1 MNILFI
7 APLPPPITGHALA
20 SQVFLDELRQTH
32 NVEAVNLSVGTRH
45 DGTVTVRRLLEVAKV
60 LVDVWRRQRRTGAI
74 YLTISESVAGNLK
87 DVLIYQLCA
96 ARLSRMY
103 IHLHGGSIGKLLFDR
118 HPLLRRINARFID
131 DLAGVIVSGAS
142 HVDIFAGMIDRARIH
157 IVPNFAQ
164 DHLFVTEQTV
174 VEKFAATEPLRVL
187 YMSGMTRMKG
197 YHELADAYL
206 GLPGALKPKIRV
218 DFAGKFESQAERAA
232 LLDKLSGVEGIRYHG
247 VVDEAQKQRLFA
259 SAHVFC
265 LPTAFREG
273 QPIALLEAYASG
285 CVVLTTGQAGI
296 RDVFTPGINGFE
308 VEEESAA
315 SVRAALEAVASNASR
330 LLPMALANRR
340 TADSRYR
347 RASYNTALRR
357 IVEA

>member
-118 HPLLRRINARFID
+118 HPLLRRINARF
-131 DLAGVIVSGAS
+131 APAC
-142 HVDIFAGMIDRARIH
+142 FARTRLRSSRNTTSSTQCSPFSIPQWPRTQPANSAP
-157 IVPNFAQ
+157 VP
-164 DHLFVTEQTV
+164 
-174 VEKFAATEPLRVL
+174 R
-187 YMSGMTRMKG
+187 
-197 YHELADAYL
+197 
-206 GLPGALKPKIRV
+206 
-218 DFAGKFESQAERAA
+218 
-232 LLDKLSGVEGIRYHG
+232 
-247 VVDEAQKQRLFA
+247 
-259 SAHVFC
+259 
-265 LPTAFREG
+265 
-273 QPIALLEAYASG
+273 
-285 CVVLTTGQAGI
+285 
-296 RDVFTPGINGFE
+296 
-308 VEEESAA
+308 
-315 SVRAALEAVASNASR
+315 
-330 LLPMALANRR
+330 
-340 TADSRYR
+340 
-347 RASYNTALRR
+347 
-357 IVEA
+357 